1 MWRVESDGDRP
12 EHGAPLVRDGPQDET
27 CRNSSGCDGP
37 YLLRVDAAESGDAPP
52 RVRRAYL
59 FPGGE
64 ESPVALESGPVIDDP
79 ETDSWV
85 WLPLSVEPREGAAA
99 GTRRAEPFDL
109 IAAELEPGAGGDDSR
124 WTCRVRRL
132 RDGRSGRPNYEWTDF
147 DRQCR
152 HDRGILLLI
161 WVAGTGKERVAVAVR
176 AVNLA
181 DDRRR
186 IAVDRARLVVRSP
199 TGERLHKVGGD
210 VDGGRRTVDAGDTET
225 VPVWFEFPNER
236 VWNRGDAR
244 GLLRIRYAV
253 RADGDTDGARRSE
266 VELPV
271 VPSRPGR
278 TCSISNDSDPS
289 FVPSDCKPP

>member
-1 MWRVESDGDRP
+1 M
-12 EHGAPLVRDGPQDET
+12 
-27 CRNSSGCDGP
+27 
-37 YLLRVDAAESGDAPP
+37 
-52 RVRRAYL
+52 
-59 FPGGE
+59 
-64 ESPVALESGPVIDDP
+64 ALESGPVIDDP

-109 IAAELEPGAGGDDSR
+109 IAAELETGDGGDDSR

-161 WVAGTGKERVAVAVR
+161 WVAGTGKKRVAVAVR

-186 IAVDRARLVVRSP
+186 IAVDRARLVVQSP
-199 TGERLHKVGGD
+199 AGERLHDVAGE
-210 VDGGRRTVDAGDTET
+210 VDGGRRTIDAGGTET

-236 VWNRGDAR
+236 AWNRGDAR
-244 GLLRIRYAV
+244 GLLRIRYSV
-253 RADGDTDGARRSE
+253 RADDDTGGARRSE
-266 VELPV
+266 VEWPV
-271 VPSRPGR
+271 VLSRPGR
-278 TCSISNDSDPS
+278 TCSISNGSDPS